1 MAGCF
6 TRTDGQ
12 LLGHRTLWI
21 PQGAEP
27 PRPLTRMTGAW
38 GQPVASCCHHILPET
53 GSSCPSPEGAL
64 LPVPALVVCVAK
76 DHRSLPREDQESH
89 PVSPVKWPKMTL
101 THQRDKSRLG
111 LGQAAATGPR
121 DPLAV
126 LSARPHTVSMDLIVD
141 KIQRSQTTPSQPL
154 VATANICALGNLWPS
169 PLPRPSWHPVHC
181 HAGTG
186 ALPFSLGTLPGPW
199 FFASCSLPHVTLP
212 SLPSPSL
219 SSVFGEQN
227 AIC

>member
-1 MAGCF
+1 MDSSGSRASQAPHPDDRSLGTTCGF
-6 TRTDGQ
+6 
-12 LLGHRTLWI
+12 LL
-21 PQGAEP
+21 P
-27 PRPLTRMTGAW
+27 PHLARNG
-38 GQPVASCCHHILPET
+38 VILPL
-53 GSSCPSPEGAL
+53 SRRCLAPCPCFSGVCGEG
-64 LPVPALVVCVAK
+64 P
-76 DHRSLPREDQESH
+76 RSLPREDQESH